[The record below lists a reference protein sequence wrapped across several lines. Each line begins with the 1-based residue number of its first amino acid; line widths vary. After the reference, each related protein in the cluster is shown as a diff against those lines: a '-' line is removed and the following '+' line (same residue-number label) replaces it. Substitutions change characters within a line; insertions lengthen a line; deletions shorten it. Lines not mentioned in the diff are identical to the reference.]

1 MLLVHVREKAV
12 KAMTY
17 AAQIEMIAYE
27 ALKIVLLCCIRI
39 TRQTPRRWNDDVV
52 FKGQARTE
60 PETKKRF
67 VNDTIRNDFHRRFL
81 TKYIK

>member
-1 MLLVHVREKAV
+1 MLYVGNDN
-12 KAMTY
+12 TSGTT
-17 AAQIEMIAYE
+17 IPTGIYE
-27 ALKIVLLCCIRI
+27 AQDIVISDGNVAD
-39 TRQTPRRWNDDVV
+39 PDDVV